1 MMGDPT
7 QDLGA
12 LLLAVGRLE
21 GRLGEV
27 VHGQNNMRQK
37 VDGIAEKLSTAPT
50 REDYEKLGE
59 RVDGAIARVDALEA
73 VNDRSDGAKGL
84 ALRVVESKAFGV
96 VVTAL
101 FSVLAAIAAMK
112 GGLVK

>member
-1 MMGDPT
+1 MSDPS

-37 VDGIAEKLSTAPT
+37 VDGILEKLSTAPT

-73 VNDRSDGAKGL
+73 VNDRSDGAKGVI
-84 ALRVVESKAFGV
+84 ARVMESRAFGV
-96 VVTAL
+96 VVTAML
-101 FSVLAAIAAMK
+101 SIFGALAAIK
-112 GGLVK
+112 GGLFK